1 MNWKVNRVWR
11 CLPPSSAFGRWRQ
24 EDQLKVIMSYTES
37 LRTAQGTRYM
47 RTYPWK
53 NKEPTPD
60 GLWGLLAQTQGKY
73 KVEGQAEGSWE
84 RRRLIR
90 AGWGGGGPGTASSV
104 SIAVYRDHVN
114 KESRTRL

>member
-1 MNWKVNRVWR
+1 MWR

-37 LRTAQGTRYM
+37 LRTARGTRYM

-60 GLWGLLAQTQGKY
+60 GLWGLLAQMHTQGKY

>member
-1 MNWKVNRVWR
+1 M
-11 CLPPSSAFGRWRQ
+11 PPSSAFGRWRQ

-37 LRTAQGTRYM
+37 LRTARG
-47 RTYPWK
+47 TYPWK
-53 NKEPTPD
+53 NKEPTPH

-73 KVEGQAEGSWE
+73 KVERQAEGSWE

-104 SIAVYRDHVN
+104 SIAVYRDHMS